1 MGPEVVHT
9 SDVMGPETQTSDVMG
24 PVTETSDVKDPVT
37 AIELPILHSLEYM
50 GSQYPY
56 MEYP

>member
-37 AIELPILHSLEYM
+37 AMELPILHSLEYM
-50 GSQYPY
+50 GSQSP
-56 MEYP
+56 